1 MKKKSF
7 FTTLKE
13 YWNIPRYHGLIS
25 IALYFIFFLIIYLLA
40 QPWRNSSPKIA
51 QPTLST
57 PYTVT
62 YNFKKLTTNQVAEDV
77 FQLEVTEQDMRLTY
91 QNKGDIYQIKNNQI
105 MGSGVELSEVLPI
118 AITGILPESLLQL
131 IANKSPNSSGTF
143 QDGTL
148 KKEYEIK
155 ANEVPAFTPQNK
167 QYLLITTFQKGT
179 NMEKINL
186 DITNALEDTTI
197 LSYNIEVKFE
207 S

>member
-40 QPWRNSSPKIA
+40 QPWGNSSLKIT

-62 YNFKKLTTNQVAEDV
+62 YNFKKLTANQVTEDV

-91 QNKGDIYQIKNNQI
+91 QNKGDVYQIKNNQI

-167 QYLLITTFQKGT
+167 QYLLLTTFQKGT
-179 NMEKINL
+179 NMENINL

>member
-40 QPWRNSSPKIA
+40 QPWGNSSPKIT

-62 YNFKKLTTNQVAEDV
+62 YDFKKLTANQVTEDV

>member
-62 YNFKKLTTNQVAEDV
+62 YNFKKLTANQVAEDV

-179 NMEKINL
+179 NIEKINL